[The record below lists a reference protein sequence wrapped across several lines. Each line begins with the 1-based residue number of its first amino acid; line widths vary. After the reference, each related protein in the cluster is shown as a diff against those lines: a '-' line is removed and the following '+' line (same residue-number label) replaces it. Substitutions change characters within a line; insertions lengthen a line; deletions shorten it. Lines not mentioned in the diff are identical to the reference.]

1 MRKNYFYLVLA
12 IVFTMNAM
20 AQNIPSYVPTN
31 GLVGYWPFNGNANDE
46 SGNGNNGTVN
56 GATLTA
62 DRNGKTNSAYNFN
75 GQNNYIKISKSNH
88 PLGEVSITYSAW
100 INSQSLKDV
109 QSIIEVGTAGV
120 VNKRSA
126 LLINYA
132 TNEKYVTYCGHSN
145 DQSIIAT
152 NLLLKNWNHLVITKS
167 NNILNFY
174 INSKFINKI
183 EIKDRG
189 QNIEDSKITFGSNGV
204 QWGYDN
210 GEYFLGQLDDIAIY
224 NRALT
229 EQEIT
234 ALYTSTPV
242 AQNIPSY
249 VPTNGLVGYWPFN
262 GNANDESGN
271 GNNGTV
277 NGATLTTD
285 RFGVISKAYSFDGV
299 DDQIDIQNSNNLN
312 FTNTFTI
319 SIWHNDRTLN
329 FQSVT
334 QGKQGF
340 LVSKVASGTSDGY
353 WFVSQNNNTG
363 PFSCNTPNKT
373 MNVAFY
379 QGGSTS
385 PIQCIDTLTWHN
397 IIFSMQNGNYKT
409 YLNGVL
415 IDSSITTLNNI
426 LPNSLPMIFGFVSNP
441 VNNDGRFNGILDD
454 IAIYN
459 RALTEQEITAL
470 YSGTT
475 NLASTKVFVDAPA
488 SVNQNDT
495 LELSISTETLNSSDN
510 VIAFQTDITYD
521 TTRYTFVSNHTVGTL
536 NPKASV
542 DLNTDKKGT
551 IKVGYI
557 STSALQGAGSL
568 LKLKFKANQ
577 QVGQGIFGLSQFMYN
592 NTDITSL
599 KNDTVLTLDVTPP
612 SASISL
618 SQNPVRKGDS
628 LLITVK
634 FSETMIDKPAPQ
646 VSLSGANTLASTNLT
661 KVNDTTYTYWWVV
674 EKGNGAVNVEITS
687 AQDLAGN
694 NLVKPT
700 VNTSFTVLPTLFG
713 DIDTNKIIRAYDAAL
728 ALQYSVGLNPLPT
741 MDPLPWSNWRIAV
754 ANVDTVGSI
763 TANDAALIVKYSIGK
778 ITSFPADA
786 KKRTEDAPIAN
797 ITVTQEANQLVFRAT
812 GTLYAFNVFMKDNFN
827 AFGQPEVKDKNAM
840 IATNITSTTY
850 NVGLAST
857 TPFTENEPFLILPI
871 VTNENVQGTMD
882 IVANA
887 QEKAL
892 AYGAAASISNLQN
905 EAMVIYPNPTKDMVT
920 INNAQGKTL
929 RIVDFQGRIVN
940 TQIVT
945 SNAHDVSLKA
955 IATKGEY
962 IFQLIGENNETIVTQ
977 KVVMQ

>member
-1 MRKNYFYLVLA
+1 MRKNYFLVLLA
-12 IVFTMNAM
+12 ILFTVNGM
-20 AQNIPSYVPTN
+20 AQNIPSYVPKD
-31 GLVGYWPFNGNANDE
+31 GLVAWYPFNGNANDY
-46 SGNGNNGTVN
+46 SGNGNDLHPDTNYIYPTP
-56 GATLTA
+56 TK
-62 DRNGKTNSAYNFN
+62 DRFGNSNSAYNFN
-75 GQNNYIKISKSNH
+75 SDKCLLTKKTPNTNGVEFTWSIWIKKNNNDVISSIG
-88 PLGEVSITYSAW
+88 LGESNPTSTSGGGFDCYENKPQFICQG
-100 INSQSLKDV
+100 INSNVTNSSYTIKKDEWYFFTV
-109 QSIIEVGTAGV
+109 TKDKYNNFNIY
-120 VNKRSA
+120 
-126 LLINYA
+126 IN
-132 TNEKYVTYCGHSN
+132 G
-145 DQSIIAT
+145 
-152 NLLLKNWNHLVITKS
+152 
-167 NNILNFY
+167 ILNSTGNSTYLSYDSTTIMYVNGGFY
-174 INSKFINKI
+174 GIGTINS
-183 EIKDRG
+183 D
-189 QNIEDSKITFGSNGV
+189 V
-204 QWGYDN
+204 
-210 GEYFLGQLDDIAIY
+210 DDIAMW
-224 NRALT
+224 NRILSD
-229 EQEIT
+229 QEIT

-271 GNNGTV
+271 GNHGTV
-277 NGATLTTD
+277 NGATLSAD
-285 RFGVISKAYSFDGV
+285 RNGKANSSYSFDGNSNYINV
-299 DDQIDIQNSNNLN
+299 KNSQSLNNSSTAISGWYNLNSLPYSDGYDAKAVIGKWWQYPSVCDSNFNAYLICINKPQNEANPILGAATPFYAGNQYYSKTNIKTNQWYHFVFIHDSKTGSKLYVNGNLENSNNLAGQICN
-312 FTNTFTI
+312 
-319 SIWHNDRTLN
+319 SINDVN
-329 FQSVT
+329 I
-334 QGKQGF
+334 G
-340 LVSKVASGTSDGY
+340 ADI
-353 WFVSQNNNTG
+353 NN
-363 PFSCNTPNKT
+363 
-373 MNVAFY
+373 
-379 QGGSTS
+379 GS
-385 PIQCIDTLTWHN
+385 LWR
-397 IIFSMQNGNYKT
+397 F
-409 YLNGVL
+409 
-415 IDSSITTLNNI
+415 
-426 LPNSLPMIFGFVSNP
+426 
-441 VNNDGRFNGILDD
+441 FNGQLDD

-470 YSGTT
+470 YSGTPAT
-475 NLASTKVFVDAPA
+475 GLASTKVFVDAPA

-495 LELSISTETLNSSDN
+495 LELSISTETLNTADN

-634 FSETMIDKPAPQ
+634 FSETMTDKPAPQ
-646 VSLSGANTLASTNLT
+646 VNLAGANTLANSNLT
-661 KVNDTTYTYWWVV
+661 KVNETNYTYWWVV

-687 AQDLAGN
+687 AKDLAGN
-694 NLVKPT
+694 NLSKAT
-700 VNTSFTVLPTLFG
+700 SNTTFTVLPTLFG
-713 DIDTNKIIRAYDAAL
+713 DIDTNKFIRAYDAAL

-754 ANVDTVGSI
+754 ANVDTVGTI

-786 KKRTEDAPIAN
+786 KKRGDAPLAN
-797 ITVTQEANQLVFRAT
+797 ITVTQEANQLVFRTT
-812 GTLYAFNVFMKDNFN
+812 GTLFAFNVFMKDNFN

-840 IATNITSTTY
+840 IATNITSTKY

-871 VTNENVQGTMD
+871 VTNENVQGMMD

-892 AYGAAASISNLQN
+892 AYGAAASIATNQN
-905 EAMVIYPNPTKDMVT
+905 EAMVIYPNPTKDVVT
-920 INNAQGKTL
+920 INNAQGKTVK
-929 RIVDFQGRIVN
+929 IVDVQGKEVY
-940 TQIVT
+940 
-945 SNAHDVSLKA
+945 NAVLPNAKTEISLKA
-955 IATKGEY
+955 LGAKGMYVVHILDANNLPVQTK
-962 IFQLIGENNETIVTQ
+962 QIVLE
-977 KVVMQ
+977 